1 MSKQFI
7 KSITLGMKEKN
18 IGVRNLARSC
28 GLDASFIS
36 KMIQG
41 KRNPPCDEKIIIKI
55 ANILSIDPVM
65 LIIYAGRIP
74 SSLQHLFESPSF
86 VKTLSK
92 STNAF
97 FGKSN
102 NPQPASIPSESPGS
116 IKSSG
121 IPAQE
126 TDINVELL

>member
-1 MSKQFI
+1 MSRQFI
-7 KSITLGMKEKN
+7 KSIIQGMKEKK

-36 KMIQG
+36 KMMQG
-41 KRNPPCDEKIIIKI
+41 KRNPPSDEKIIIKI
-55 ANILSIDPVM
+55 ADILSIDPVM
-65 LIIYAGRIP
+65 LVIYAGRIP

-86 VKTLSK
+86 VKTLTR

-97 FGKSN
+97 SGKSN
-102 NPQPASIPSESPGS
+102 NSHSASIPLESHGNR
-116 IKSSG
+116 KSSD